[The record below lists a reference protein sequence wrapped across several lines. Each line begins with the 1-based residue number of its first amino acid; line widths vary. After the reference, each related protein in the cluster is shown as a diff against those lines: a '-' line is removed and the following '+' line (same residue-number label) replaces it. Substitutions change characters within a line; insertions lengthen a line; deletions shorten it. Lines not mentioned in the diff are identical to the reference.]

1 MSEQR
6 SLERLRVHYEVE
18 KALANQL
25 RSASPTERRRL
36 YPSLYDELFR
46 RVPDHPQLTR
56 RVSLRERQQT
66 TAREFA
72 HVRRFLKADTR
83 FLEVGAGDC
92 ALSFRAAGIVKR
104 VFALDVSAEIAR
116 RASPPENFQLVLSDG
131 CNIPVPPGSID
142 VAYSNQLMEHLHP
155 DDASRQL
162 RDIHQA
168 LVPGGAYLCLT
179 PNRLNGPHDISKYF
193 DPVAT
198 GFHLKEYT
206 TTELN
211 DEFQRAGFS
220 RIGVLVSLG
229 GLRLVLPVDPFC
241 LLERIVTRL
250 PPARR
255 RRISAAPP
263 VRWLLGIRLVGL
275 K

>member
-6 SLERLRVHYEVE
+6 SLERLQAHYEVE

-25 RSASPTERRRL
+25 RSASPSERRRL

-56 RVSLRERQQT
+56 RASWRERQQAA
-66 TAREFA
+66 AREFA

-92 ALSFRAAGIVKR
+92 ALSFKTAGIVKR
-104 VFALDVSAEIAR
+104 VYALDVSAEIAR
-116 RASPPENFQLVLSDG
+116 RASPPENCQLVLSDG

-155 DDASRQL
+155 DDASQQL
-162 RDIHQA
+162 RSIHQA
-168 LVPGGAYLCLT
+168 LVPGGAYICLT
-179 PNRLNGPHDISKYF
+179 PNRLNGPHDISRYF

-211 DEFQRAGFS
+211 DQFQRAGFS
-220 RIGVLVSLG
+220 RIGVLASLG
-229 GLRLVLPVDPFC
+229 DLRLVLPVGPIC

-255 RRISAAPP
+255 RQISAAPP
-263 VRWLLGIRLVGL
+263 VRWLLGIRLVGW